1 MAIEMEMPIEQVQRL
16 LGHVR
21 IDTTLQYA
29 GYCESK

>member
-1 MAIEMEMPIEQVQRL
+1 MRMPIEQVRRL

-21 IDTTLQYA
+21 FDTTLQYA